1 MALRAEWLAP
11 HGLSPR
17 LLKPGDDGASFS
29 ASGATMIAMATAPL
43 SSDDALLERLQ
54 APPDLREGADA
65 LEYWRGRRR
74 RLPWYRVAARREA
87 ARMTVVWERRVRGAL
102 LRQRGSPTA
111 VRLQAAGVARA
122 FGPRRWGR
130 RFARGVGLRGAVLLR
145 PPPAILVLDLLL
157 HAF

>member
-1 MALRAEWLAP
+1 
-11 HGLSPR
+11 
-17 LLKPGDDGASFS
+17 
-29 ASGATMIAMATAPL
+29 MIAMATAPL

-87 ARMTVVWERRVRGAL
+87 ARMTVVWDRRVRAAL
-102 LRQRGSPTA
+102 LRQRGLPTA
-111 VRLQAAGVARA
+111 VRLHAARVVTAIWL
-122 FGPRRWGR
+122 RRSGR
-130 RFARGVGLRGAVLLR
+130 RLALGVGLTAAVLLLAT
-145 PPPAILVLDLLL
+145 PAILVLDLLL